1 MTDTRHDDTAGGGTG
16 RAVVDSTRSS
26 RDGLFGIVGK
36 YGLGLLA
43 IVLLVVFSVAEP
55 DSFATVNN
63 YRAILDN
70 QTIVVLLAFAAM
82 VPLIVGR
89 FDLSVAAVLSIS
101 HVFAVGL
108 IVKQGWS
115 PAAAIA
121 VTLIIALFIGLINGI
136 LVVGLHV
143 DAFVATLGTSS
154 VVGGVALAYTD
165 GQTIFGSV
173 PESFTDLARGRV
185 SGIPQPVILV
195 LIVAILLGVVLG
207 ALPIGRRMYATGG
220 NEAAARLT
228 GIETRR
234 YVIGAFVASAFLSGI
249 AGVVL
254 GSRLGTASPST
265 GASLLL
271 PAFAG
276 AFLGATT
283 VRPGRF
289 NVAGTIIAVYTLAI
303 AVSGLQQL
311 GAPVWFEPVFNGSAL
326 ILAVASSQ
334 WALRQRRRSAKSR
347 EMAALDLIPDANA

>member
-1 MTDTRHDDTAGGGTG
+1 MTETP
-16 RAVVDSTRSS
+16 S
-26 RDGLFGIVGK
+26 RDGVLGLVGR
-36 YGLGLLA
+36 YGLAALA
-43 IVLLVVFSVAEP
+43 VALLVFFSIAER
-55 DSFATVNN
+55 DSFATLDN

-115 PAAAIA
+115 PWAAVGVTLLIAIA
-121 VTLIIALFIGLINGI
+121 IGLVNGI
-136 LVVGLHV
+136 LVVALRV

-154 VVGGVALAYTD
+154 VVGGIALAYTS
-165 GQTIFGSV
+165 GKTIFGKV
-173 PESFTDLARGRV
+173 PRSFTDLARGRLGGV
-185 SGIPQPVILV
+185 PHPVILV
-195 LIVAILLGVVLG
+195 AVVAAIVGVVLA
-207 ALPIGRRMYATGG
+207 ALPVGRRMYATGG
-220 NEAAARLT
+220 NERAARLT
-228 GIETRR
+228 GIATNR
-234 YVIGAFVASAFLSGI
+234 YVIGAFVTSSLLAGL

-265 GASLLL
+265 GGSLLL

-289 NVAGTIIAVYTLAI
+289 NVAGTILAVYTLAI
-303 AVSGLQQL
+303 AVAGLQQM
-311 GAPVWFEPVFNGSAL
+311 GAPVWFEPVFNGAAL
-326 ILAVASSQ
+326 VLAVAASQ
-334 WALRQRRRSAKSR
+334 WALRQRQRRARQR
-347 EMAALDLIPDANA
+347 EIAALDAELDGAAVGGGAERA

>member
-1 MTDTRHDDTAGGGTG
+1 MTETP
-16 RAVVDSTRSS
+16 S
-26 RDGLFGIVGK
+26 RDGVLGLVGR
-36 YGLGLLA
+36 YGLAALA
-43 IVLLVVFSVAEP
+43 VALLVFFSIAER
-55 DSFATVNN
+55 DSFATLDN

-115 PAAAIA
+115 PWAAVGVTLLIAIA
-121 VTLIIALFIGLINGI
+121 IGLVNGI
-136 LVVGLHV
+136 LVVALRV

-154 VVGGVALAYTD
+154 VVGGIALAYTS
-165 GQTIFGSV
+165 GKTIFGKV
-173 PESFTDLARGRV
+173 PRSFTDLARGRLGGV
-185 SGIPQPVILV
+185 PHPVILV
-195 LIVAILLGVVLG
+195 AVVAVIVGVVLA
-207 ALPIGRRMYATGG
+207 ALPVGRRMYATGG
-220 NEAAARLT
+220 NERAARLT
-228 GIETRR
+228 GIATNR
-234 YVIGAFVASAFLSGI
+234 YVIGAFVTSSLLAGL

-265 GASLLL
+265 GGSLLL

-289 NVAGTIIAVYTLAI
+289 NVAGTILAVYTLAI
-303 AVSGLQQL
+303 AVAGLQQM
-311 GAPVWFEPVFNGSAL
+311 GAPVWFEPVFNGAAL
-326 ILAVASSQ
+326 VLAVAASQ
-334 WALRQRRRSAKSR
+334 WALRQRQRRARQR
-347 EMAALDLIPDANA
+347 EIAALDAELDGAAVGGGAERA

>member
-1 MTDTRHDDTAGGGTG
+1 MTETP
-16 RAVVDSTRSS
+16 S
-26 RDGLFGIVGK
+26 RDGVLGLVGR
-36 YGLGLLA
+36 YGLAALA
-43 IVLLVVFSVAEP
+43 VALLVFFSIAER
-55 DSFATVNN
+55 DSFATLDN

-115 PAAAIA
+115 PWAAIG
-121 VTLIIALFIGLINGI
+121 VTLLIAIAIGLVNGI
-136 LVVGLHV
+136 LVVALRV

-154 VVGGVALAYTD
+154 VVGGIALAYTS
-165 GQTIFGSV
+165 GKTIFGKV
-173 PESFTDLARGRV
+173 PRSFTDLARGRLGGV
-185 SGIPQPVILV
+185 PHPVILV
-195 LIVAILLGVVLG
+195 AVVAAIVGVVLA
-207 ALPIGRRMYATGG
+207 ALPVGRRMYATGG
-220 NEAAARLT
+220 NERAARLT
-228 GIETRR
+228 GIATNR
-234 YVIGAFVASAFLSGI
+234 YVIGAFVTSSLLAGL

-265 GASLLL
+265 GGSLLL

-289 NVAGTIIAVYTLAI
+289 NVAGTILAVYTLAI
-303 AVSGLQQL
+303 AVAGLQQM
-311 GAPVWFEPVFNGSAL
+311 GAPVWFEPVFNGAAL
-326 ILAVASSQ
+326 VLAVAASQ
-334 WALRQRRRSAKSR
+334 WALRQRQRRARQR
-347 EMAALDLIPDANA
+347 EIAALDAELDGAAVGGGAGRA

>member
-1 MTDTRHDDTAGGGTG
+1 MTETP
-16 RAVVDSTRSS
+16 S
-26 RDGLFGIVGK
+26 RDGVLGLVGR
-36 YGLGLLA
+36 YGLAALA
-43 IVLLVVFSVAEP
+43 VALLVFFSIAER
-55 DSFATVNN
+55 DSFATLDN

-115 PAAAIA
+115 PWAAIG
-121 VTLIIALFIGLINGI
+121 VTLLIAIAIGLVNGI
-136 LVVGLHV
+136 LVVALRV

-154 VVGGVALAYTD
+154 VVGGIALAYTS
-165 GQTIFGSV
+165 GKTIFGKV
-173 PESFTDLARGRV
+173 PRSFTDLARGRLGGV
-185 SGIPQPVILV
+185 PHPVILV
-195 LIVAILLGVVLG
+195 AVVAVIVGVVLA
-207 ALPIGRRMYATGG
+207 ALPVGRRMYATGG
-220 NEAAARLT
+220 NERAARLT
-228 GIETRR
+228 GIATNR
-234 YVIGAFVASAFLSGI
+234 YVIGAFVTSSLLAGL

-265 GASLLL
+265 GGSLLL

-289 NVAGTIIAVYTLAI
+289 NVAGTILAVYTLAI
-303 AVSGLQQL
+303 AVAGLQQM
-311 GAPVWFEPVFNGSAL
+311 GAPVWFEPVFNGAAL
-326 ILAVASSQ
+326 VLAVAASQ
-334 WALRQRRRSAKSR
+334 WALRQRQRRARQR
-347 EMAALDLIPDANA
+347 EIAALDAELDGAAVGGGAGRA

>member
-1 MTDTRHDDTAGGGTG
+1 MPETP
-16 RAVVDSTRSS
+16 S
-26 RDGLFGIVGK
+26 RDGVLGLVGR
-36 YGLGLLA
+36 YGLAALA
-43 IVLLVVFSVAEP
+43 VALLVFFSIAER
-55 DSFATVNN
+55 DSFATLDN

-115 PAAAIA
+115 PWAAIG
-121 VTLIIALFIGLINGI
+121 VTLLIAIAIGLVNGI
-136 LVVGLHV
+136 LVVALRV

-154 VVGGVALAYTD
+154 VVGGIALAYTS
-165 GQTIFGSV
+165 GKTIFGKV
-173 PESFTDLARGRV
+173 PRSFTDLARGRLGGV
-185 SGIPQPVILV
+185 PHPVILV
-195 LIVAILLGVVLG
+195 AVVAVIVGVVLA
-207 ALPIGRRMYATGG
+207 ALPVGRRMYATGG
-220 NEAAARLT
+220 NERAARLT
-228 GIETRR
+228 GIATNR
-234 YVIGAFVASAFLSGI
+234 YVIGAFVTSSLLAGL

-265 GASLLL
+265 GGSLLL

-289 NVAGTIIAVYTLAI
+289 NVAGTILAVYTLAI
-303 AVSGLQQL
+303 AVAGLQQM
-311 GAPVWFEPVFNGSAL
+311 GAPVWFEPVFNGAAL
-326 ILAVASSQ
+326 VLAVAASQ
-334 WALRQRRRSAKSR
+334 WALRQRQRRARQR
-347 EMAALDLIPDANA
+347 EIAALDAELDGAAVGGGAERA

>member
-1 MTDTRHDDTAGGGTG
+1 MTETP
-16 RAVVDSTRSS
+16 S
-26 RDGLFGIVGK
+26 RDGVLGLVGR
-36 YGLGLLA
+36 YGLAALA
-43 IVLLVVFSVAEP
+43 VALLVFFSIAER
-55 DSFATVNN
+55 DSFATLDN

-115 PAAAIA
+115 PWAAIG
-121 VTLIIALFIGLINGI
+121 VTLLIAIAIGLVNGI
-136 LVVGLHV
+136 LVVALRV

-154 VVGGVALAYTD
+154 VVGGIALAYTS
-165 GQTIFGSV
+165 GKTIFGKV
-173 PESFTDLARGRV
+173 PRSFTDLARGRLGGV
-185 SGIPQPVILV
+185 PHPVILV
-195 LIVAILLGVVLG
+195 AVVAVIVGVVLA
-207 ALPIGRRMYATGG
+207 ALPVGRRMYATGG
-220 NEAAARLT
+220 NERAARLT
-228 GIETRR
+228 GIATNR
-234 YVIGAFVASAFLSGI
+234 YVIGAFVTSSLLAGL

-265 GASLLL
+265 GGSLLL

-289 NVAGTIIAVYTLAI
+289 NVAGTILAVYTLAI
-303 AVSGLQQL
+303 AVAGLQQM
-311 GAPVWFEPVFNGSAL
+311 GAPVWFEPVFNGAAL
-326 ILAVASSQ
+326 VLAVAASQ
-334 WALRQRRRSAKSR
+334 WALRQRQRRARQR
-347 EMAALDLIPDANA
+347 EIAALDAELDGAAVGGGAERA

>member
-1 MTDTRHDDTAGGGTG
+1 MTETP
-16 RAVVDSTRSS
+16 S
-26 RDGLFGIVGK
+26 RDGVLGLVGR
-36 YGLGLLA
+36 YGLAALA
-43 IVLLVVFSVAEP
+43 VALLVFFSIAER
-55 DSFATVNN
+55 DSFATLDN

-115 PAAAIA
+115 PWAAIG
-121 VTLIIALFIGLINGI
+121 VTLLIAIAIGLVKGI
-136 LVVGLHV
+136 LVVALRV

-154 VVGGVALAYTD
+154 VVGGIALAYTS
-165 GQTIFGSV
+165 GKTIFGKV
-173 PESFTDLARGRV
+173 PRSFTDLARGRLGGV
-185 SGIPQPVILV
+185 PHPVILV
-195 LIVAILLGVVLG
+195 AVVAAIVGVVLA
-207 ALPIGRRMYATGG
+207 ALPVGRRMYATGG
-220 NEAAARLT
+220 NERAARLT
-228 GIETRR
+228 GIATNR
-234 YVIGAFVASAFLSGI
+234 YVIGAFVTSSLLAGL

-265 GASLLL
+265 GGSLLL

-289 NVAGTIIAVYTLAI
+289 NVAGTILAVYTLAI
-303 AVSGLQQL
+303 AVAGLQQM
-311 GAPVWFEPVFNGSAL
+311 GAPVWFEPVFNGAAL
-326 ILAVASSQ
+326 VLAVAASQ
-334 WALRQRRRSAKSR
+334 WALRQRQRRARQR
-347 EMAALDLIPDANA
+347 EIAALDAELDGAAVGGGAERA

>member
-1 MTDTRHDDTAGGGTG
+1 MTETP
-16 RAVVDSTRSS
+16 S
-26 RDGLFGIVGK
+26 RDGVLGLVGR
-36 YGLGLLA
+36 YGLAALA
-43 IVLLVVFSVAEP
+43 VALLVFFSIAER
-55 DSFATVNN
+55 DSFATLDN

-115 PAAAIA
+115 PWAAIG
-121 VTLIIALFIGLINGI
+121 VTLLIAIAIGLVNGI
-136 LVVGLHV
+136 LVVALRV

-154 VVGGVALAYTD
+154 VVGGIALAYTS
-165 GQTIFGSV
+165 GKTIFGKV
-173 PESFTDLARGRV
+173 PRSFTDLARGRLGGV
-185 SGIPQPVILV
+185 PHPVILV
-195 LIVAILLGVVLG
+195 AVVAAIVGVVLA
-207 ALPIGRRMYATGG
+207 ALPVGRRMYATGG
-220 NEAAARLT
+220 NERAARLT
-228 GIETRR
+228 GIATNR
-234 YVIGAFVASAFLSGI
+234 YVIGAFVTSSLLAGL

-265 GASLLL
+265 GGSLLL

-289 NVAGTIIAVYTLAI
+289 NVAGTILAVYTLAI
-303 AVSGLQQL
+303 AVAGLQQM
-311 GAPVWFEPVFNGSAL
+311 GAPVWFEPVFNGAAL
-326 ILAVASSQ
+326 VLAVAASQ
-334 WALRQRRRSAKSR
+334 WALRQRQRRARQR
-347 EMAALDLIPDANA
+347 EIAALDAELDGAAVGGGAERA

>member
-1 MTDTRHDDTAGGGTG
+1 MTETP
-16 RAVVDSTRSS
+16 S
-26 RDGLFGIVGK
+26 RDGVLGLVGR
-36 YGLGLLA
+36 YGLAALA
-43 IVLLVVFSVAEP
+43 VALLVFFSIAER
-55 DSFATVNN
+55 DSFATLDN

-115 PAAAIA
+115 PWAAIG
-121 VTLIIALFIGLINGI
+121 VTLLIAIAIGLVNGI
-136 LVVGLHV
+136 LVVALRV

-154 VVGGVALAYTD
+154 VVGGIALAYTS
-165 GQTIFGSV
+165 GKTIFGKV
-173 PESFTDLARGRV
+173 PRSFTDLARGRLGGV
-185 SGIPQPVILV
+185 PHPVILV
-195 LIVAILLGVVLG
+195 AVVAVIVGVVLA
-207 ALPIGRRMYATGG
+207 ALPVGRRMYATGG
-220 NEAAARLT
+220 NERAARLT
-228 GIETRR
+228 GIATNR
-234 YVIGAFVASAFLSGI
+234 YVIGAFVTSSLLAGL

-265 GASLLL
+265 GGSLLL

-289 NVAGTIIAVYTLAI
+289 NVAGTILAVYTLAI
-303 AVSGLQQL
+303 AVAGLQQM
-311 GAPVWFEPVFNGSAL
+311 GAPVWFEPVFNGAAL
-326 ILAVASSQ
+326 VLAVAASQ
-334 WALRQRRRSAKSR
+334 WALRQRQRRARQR
-347 EMAALDLIPDANA
+347 EIAALDAELDGAADGGGAERA

>member
-1 MTDTRHDDTAGGGTG
+1 MADIVIDPAEAAGAATHAPARPRDGFFGILG
-16 RAVVDSTRSS
+16 KWGLAFLAVV
-26 RDGLFGIVGK
+26 
-36 YGLGLLA
+36 LL
-43 IVLLVVFSVAEP
+43 IVFSIAEP
-55 DSFATVNN
+55 DSFATLDN
-63 YRAILDN
+63 YRSILDN

-115 PAAAIA
+115 PLASIVA
-121 VTLIIALFIGLINGI
+121 TLVFALVIGLVNGI
-136 LVVGLHV
+136 LVVALQV

-154 VVGGVALAYTD
+154 VVGGIALAYSD
-165 GQTIFGSV
+165 GKTIFGSV
-173 PESFTDLARGRV
+173 PKSFTNLAREKFLGV
-185 SGIPQPVILV
+185 PQPVILV
-195 LIVAILLGVVLG
+195 VLVAIVLGLVLGV
-207 ALPIGRRMYATGG
+207 LPIGRRMYATGG
-220 NEAAARLT
+220 NERAARLT
-228 GIETRR
+228 GIATPR
-234 YVIGAFVASAFLSGI
+234 YVIAAFVTSAFLAGL

-265 GASLLL
+265 GGSLLL

-303 AVSGLQQL
+303 AVAGLQQM
-311 GAPVWFEPVFNGSAL
+311 GAPVWFEPVFNGAAL
-326 ILAVASSQ
+326 IIAVAASQ
-334 WALRQRRRSAKSR
+334 WALRQRRRRAKQK
-347 EMAALDLIPDANA
+347 EIAALDQAVTA